1 MNAQMILD
9 SSNGLPIAIVVC
21 LITGYLFGSFPT
33 GYVIGRL
40 HHMDIRDSGSGNSGT
55 TNALRTMGK
64 MAGLLTF
71 VGDVA
76 KTMIPMLIV
85 RAVLQDNA
93 EFASFMGLMVGFGAV
108 LGHNFPCW
116 LKFKGGKGIA
126 VTSSVIVLTA
136 NIWVTLIGLV
146 LFIAIVA
153 ATRYV
158 SVGSLMVALLLPIDT
173 YLFYDHDGR
182 WFLPMMIISICFTVL
197 AYIRH
202 AGNIKRLMNGTEN
215 KLGQKKA

>member
-85 RAVLQDNA
+85 RAVLQDNE
-93 EFASFMGLMVGFGAV
+93 EFASFMGLIVGFGAV

-116 LKFKGGKGIA
+116 LKFKGGKGFASFLGMSLGIHWKYFIVIGICIIVITL
-126 VTSSVIVLTA
+126 VTKYIVL
-136 NIWVTLIGLV
+136 
-146 LFIAIVA
+146 
-153 ATRYV
+153 ATMATVISY
-158 SVGSLMVALLLPIDT
+158 PI
-173 YLFYDHDGR
+173 YLFYDTR
-182 WFLPMMIISICFTVL
+182 NWIIFAMITVL
-197 AYIRH
+197 SLIIIFKHYKNLVRIAKGEEFKFKI
-202 AGNIKRLMNGTEN
+202 
-215 KLGQKKA
+215 